1 MPALLLRNQNGRFC
15 MMAIGLRI
23 QVGLL
28 FTSAF
33 LVCLLLASGGVMGQV
48 RIVPKPI
55 PPANGQP
62 ELVPIPQ
69 VESKA
74 DRLITEVLEPEIP
87 MDLDPRRSKIVRT
100 KQPVS
105 RVSITDPQVLEV
117 VQFGPTEFELIGGQ
131 TGQTSLTFWF
141 GQEEQNR
148 ELLRFLVTVSP
159 DEAVE
164 DRLEIEYG
172 DLQSRINE
180 LFPGSVIYLIP
191 IADKLIVKGQ
201 ARDAQ
206 EATEIMSVIRGQAGT
221 PRGDGPYSGGGPW
234 AGAAAEPYP
243 GTDGLPGSN
252 VINLLDVP
260 GEMQVMVKVRVAE
273 LSRTALREMGAELNL
288 DLGDFAFNSALG
300 LNGAVSA
307 VLDTDEMQLTLEA
320 LSTNS
325 YAKILA
331 EPNLVTLSG
340 HPASFIAGGEFAV
353 PVVVG
358 VEGAAAATTSF
369 RGFGTQLN
377 FVPTVLD
384 KDRIRL
390 HVAPSFSSLNAD
402 NAVDG
407 IPGLD
412 TRAVSTTVD
421 LREGQWLAI
430 AGLLQDRQDGSKVRV
445 PFVGDI
451 PYLDAIFSRK
461 EVRRDETELI
471 VLVSPEL
478 VHPLEAEEAPLVL
491 PGMEVTEPTDWG
503 FFFAGRYEGRENCHH
518 RSTVWPVL
526 QQQIRDAR
534 HDAKRQVRYLTSE
547 SYYVQ
552 GDQGFS
558 Q

>member
-1 MPALLLRNQNGRFC
+1 

-23 QVGLL
+23 QFGLQ
-28 FTSAF
+28 FTCAF
-33 LVCLLLASGGVMGQV
+33 LVCLLLASAVAMGQV
-48 RIVPKPI
+48 KIVPRPI

-62 ELVPIPQ
+62 ELVPIPEA
-69 VESKA
+69 ESKA
-74 DRLITEVLEPEIP
+74 DRLITEVVEAEIP
-87 MDLDPRRSKIVRT
+87 MTLDPRRSKIVRT
-100 KQPVS
+100 KKPVS

-117 VQFGPTEFELIGGQ
+117 VQFDPTEFELIGGQ

-221 PRGDGPYSGGGPW
+221 PRGDGPFPGGGPW

-260 GEMQVMVKVRVAE
+260 GEMQVMLKVRVAE

-325 YAKILA
+325 YARILA

-358 VEGAAAATTSF
+358 VEGAAAATTNF

-430 AGLLQDRQDGSKVRV
+430 AGLLQDQQDGSKVRV

-503 FFFAGRYEGRENCHH
+503 FFFAGRYEGRVNCHH